1 MVVFA
6 VFYLDYFDCSGNLN
20 KKGDYEMIGRVM
32 ILVPALMF
40 VMVYISAA
48 QVVENGLIAY
58 WTFDKAN
65 EAGEDIIGGHN
76 AEVFGTPKIV
86 PGKVNEALE
95 FNGTSDYL
103 EADIPHNLLADG
115 VTLEVWFQQD
125 KPNKFG
131 VMIKIDP
138 DKAELNLDPERG
150 GRSEL
155 WCFDAGGLE
164 GAAGLSDGNWHH
176 AVGAVSKNGQ
186 VHYIDG
192 INVGSN
198 TNAVVFDVPS
208 KVTIGQRAGRG
219 LFWEGMLDEVRVYGR
234 PLSEG
239 EVKQNMEAEGLSV
252 EPVDKLADIWGNIKS
267 QAR

>member
-1 MVVFA
+1 MIVFA
-6 VFYLDYFDCSGNLN
+6 VFYLDYFDCSGNVN
-20 KKGDYEMIGRVM
+20 KKGDYEMISRVM
-32 ILVPALMF
+32 MLVPALMF
-40 VMVYISAA
+40 VIVYISEA

-115 VTLEVWFQQD
+115 VTLEVWFLQEAA
-125 KPNKFG
+125 NNFG
-131 VMIKIDP
+131 VMIKIEP
-138 DKAELNLDPERG
+138 DKAELNIDPERG

-155 WCFDAGGLE
+155 WCYAAGGIE
-164 GAAGLSDGNWHH
+164 GTAGLSDGNWHH
-176 AVGAVSKNGQ
+176 AVGAVSKDGQ
-186 VHYIDG
+186 AHYIDG
-192 INVGSN
+192 IKVGAN
-198 TNAVVFDVPS
+198 TNPVKFQEKS
-208 KVTIGQRAGRG
+208 KVILGQRQGRG
-219 LFWEGMLDEVRVYGR
+219 LWWEGLLDEVRVYGR

-252 EPVDKLADIWGNIKS
+252 EPADKLAEIWGNIKS
-267 QAR
+267 HTR